1 MKKLYHSAITFAV
14 TIAMLVCSGCGS
26 SLYEN
31 HKENYTKVTSVEGV
45 TFDMPENFLAQA
57 TAITAI

>member
-1 MKKLYHSAITFAV
+1 
-14 TIAMLVCSGCGS
+14 MLACSGCGS

-57 TAITAI
+57 TAITAISDEEDYSTNTYLFKD